1 MPACM
6 QTCMYDGGW
15 IIESRLIRG
24 SAHTQW
30 NIIVAMGLMMID
42 GFGARPGDHS
52 LHQVGWRVLVL
63 QALS

>member
-30 NIIVAMGLMMID
+30 NVIVAMGLMMID

-52 LHQVGWRVLVL
+52 SIRLVGEF
-63 QALS
+63 